1 MRWRAV
7 LYVKDNKKDLYSI
20 EAMVST
26 TDRMQA
32 ISMISQYAFTM
43 TEDKTKDIKI
53 IIRPGKAGEDN
64 ITNEKENKQ

>member
-1 MRWRAV
+1 MRWRAI

-26 TDRMQA
+26 STRMQA
-32 ISMISQYAFTM
+32 INMICQYAYTM
-43 TEDKTKDIKI
+43 TDDKSEDIKI

-64 ITNEKENKQ
+64 ITKEEDWK

>member
-43 TEDKTKDIKI
+43 TNDKTKDIKI
-53 IIRPGKAGEDN
+53 IIRPGEAGKDN
-64 ITNEKENKQ
+64 ITDEKD

>member
-20 EAMVST
+20 EAMVLTS
-26 TDRMQA
+26 DRMQA

-43 TEDKTKDIKI
+43 TDDKTKDIKI

-64 ITNEKENKQ
+64 ITDEGE

>member
-32 ISMISQYAFTM
+32 ISMISQYAYTM
-43 TEDKTKDIKI
+43 TDDKTKDIKI
-53 IIRPGKAGEDN
+53 IIRPGEAGEDN
-64 ITNEKENKQ
+64 ITDEKD